1 MVYRDA
7 LSNNDPVPDG
17 FVVDEDAT
25 DLDEPA
31 SDDPSLSDRRGTCL
45 AGVLRWPASRRVSGW
60 TCSRPREHGTR
71 SMELARSAQLNV
83 NDRYCNLRKG
93 RPAPPLLVE

>member
-1 MVYRDA
+1 MTCNPQACSRPPTCSQRVVYRDA

-45 AGVLRWPASRRVSGW
+45 AGVLRCGP
-60 TCSRPREHGTR
+60 PHGGLVR
-71 SMELARSAQLNV
+71 GHAHVRGSMELAAWNSRGARN
-83 NDRYCNLRKG
+83 
-93 RPAPPLLVE
+93 

>member
-1 MVYRDA
+1 MTCNPQACSRPPTCSQRVVYRDA

-45 AGVLRWPASRRVSGW
+45 AGVLRWPASRGVGGLVRGHAHVRG
-60 TCSRPREHGTR
+60 
-71 SMELARSAQLNV
+71 SMELARSAQLTIE
-83 NDRYCNLRKG
+83 
-93 RPAPPLLVE
+93 A

>member
-1 MVYRDA
+1 MFETANVVYRDA

-45 AGVLRWPASRRVSGW
+45 AGVLRWPASRRVSRRGHAHV
-60 TCSRPREHGTR
+60 RG
-71 SMELARSAQLNV
+71 SMELARSAQLRG
-83 NDRYCNLRKG
+83 D
-93 RPAPPLLVE
+93 

>member
-1 MVYRDA
+1 MTCNPQACSRPPTCSQRVVYRDA

-45 AGVLRWPASRRVSGW
+45 AAPVYSCTA
-60 TCSRPREHGTR
+60 
-71 SMELARSAQLNV
+71 LARHT
-83 NDRYCNLRKG
+83 G
-93 RPAPPLLVE
+93 G